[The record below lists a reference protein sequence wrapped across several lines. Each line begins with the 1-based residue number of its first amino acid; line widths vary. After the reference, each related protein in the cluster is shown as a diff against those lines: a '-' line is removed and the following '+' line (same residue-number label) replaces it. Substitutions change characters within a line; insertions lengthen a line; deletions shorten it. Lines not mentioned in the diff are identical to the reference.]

1 MRWIEALQEV
11 SAGRFS
17 GNQSETKIVFTDT
30 ADIEYIE
37 KNVNAICADEN
48 LEKRLVNHRVR

>member
-1 MRWIEALQEV
+1 MRWIETLQEV

-37 KNVNAICADEN
+37 KNVKCD
-48 LEKRLVNHRVR
+48 LCRRKFGEKLGNHRVR